1 MLRLIAL
8 TSLGDPP
15 AVNFNP
21 PPVVN
26 SHISIIFRKIMNAM
40 GIKQEL
46 HNLIEKEDDLR
57 LLEAIKTLLVKSSL
71 DLELKSRLTSRALQA
86 EEDIKAG
93 KVYTREEFEKKLDE
107 RLVLGG

>member
-1 MLRLIAL
+1 M
-8 TSLGDPP
+8 
-15 AVNFNP
+15 
-21 PPVVN
+21 
-26 SHISIIFRKIMNAM
+26 KAM

-46 HNLIEKEDDLR
+46 QNLIEKEDDLR

-71 DLELKSRLTSRALQA
+71 DPELKSKLTSRALQA

-93 KVYTREEFEKKLDE
+93 RVYTREEFEKKLDE